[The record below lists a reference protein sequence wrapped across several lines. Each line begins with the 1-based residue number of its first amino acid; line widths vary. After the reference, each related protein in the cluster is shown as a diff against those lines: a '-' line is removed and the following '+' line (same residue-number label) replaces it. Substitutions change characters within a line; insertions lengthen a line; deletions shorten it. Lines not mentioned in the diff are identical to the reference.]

1 MIATNTKFLRVL
13 GILAMWTYV
22 GFGAQMQVEEP
33 PEPGGG
39 SSTKNIA
46 TTVFSFSG
54 IGDIPPCFVGLEEVS
69 KCQFLNDSDVDWNTL
84 KLSIEPGSE
93 PVFCGLQE
101 FGFDSCTEQQGNA
114 LLPTVL
120 TFSGGTGIPKG
131 QILYFSGSGWPTTTT
146 FTVAANVPEPASIAF
161 MISGITAIGLL
172 RRLRR
177 RR

>member
-13 GILAMWTYV
+13 GILAMWACA

-39 SSTKNIA
+39 SSTRSISTMA
-46 TTVFSFSG
+46 FSFTG
-54 IGDIPPCFVGLEEVS
+54 IGDIPPCFVGLDEVS
-69 KCQFLNDSDVDWNTL
+69 KCQFLNDSGVDWDIV

-93 PVFCGLQE
+93 PVSCGLQE
-101 FGFDSCTEQQGNA
+101 WAFDSCAKQQGNA
-114 LLPTVL
+114 FLPTVL
-120 TFSGGTGIPKG
+120 TFSGGVGIPKG
-131 QILYFSGSGWPTTTT
+131 AILYFSGTDWPTTTT
-146 FTVAANVPEPASIAF
+146 FSVAANVPEPASIAL
-161 MISGITAIGLL
+161 MMSGITAIGLL